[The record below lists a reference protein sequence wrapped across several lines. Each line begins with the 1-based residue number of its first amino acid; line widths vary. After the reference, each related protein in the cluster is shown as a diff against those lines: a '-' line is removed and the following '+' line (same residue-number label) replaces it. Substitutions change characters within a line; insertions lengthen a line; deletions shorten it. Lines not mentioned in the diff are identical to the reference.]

1 MAFHVRF
8 CDEDWRSSCFGLS
21 CSTRAIQELPDIN
34 TMIQI
39 GCLVLLTFVKG
50 TGTKVQAKVRLG
62 ANNLTPLHEFIGTK
76 FVRLGTNPGKL
87 RPVSKLGEL
96 FQDMLIMI
104 GRDNRG
110 VVPAWPVLSRANT
123 I

>member
-1 MAFHVRF
+1 MAFHVHF
-8 CDEDWRSSCFGLS
+8 CVEDWRSSCFGPS
-21 CSTRAIQELPDIN
+21 YSTRAIQELTGVN
-34 TMIQI
+34 TVVQI

-62 ANNLTPLHEFIGTK
+62 ANNLTPFHEFIGTK
-76 FVRLGTNPGKL
+76 LVRFGTNPGKL
-87 RPVSKLGEL
+87 RPVSKLGKL
-96 FQDMLIMI
+96 FQDMLIII

-110 VVPAWPVLSRANT
+110 AVPAWPVLSRTNT